1 MNNFFQFSD
10 KKATCLKWTEI
21 KVSQIPRNR
30 ELNWIFLSV
39 SSKRT
44 IFLKT
49 LRQQSFFFIS
59 FCSFKGVQYLFGRTL
74 HLFFQVTLCN
84 QPIVVLRHLKRYGTG
99 TVKPYSTSPW
109 TIGFSTVTYI
119 KRWWSVKDLQKN
131 ALKI

>member
-21 KVSQIPRNR
+21 KVLQIPRNR